1 MSATIDVV
9 APEATEWQPA
19 TPARATNSWV
29 RELFLVLVFYQVY
42 QFARG
47 SADVGARDRAFRHA
61 RWIVDAEQ
69 SMHIFIEPAVQ
80 RVAVTWDWF
89 ITFTNGYYGSVHFI
103 GTITVFVWLFVRHPD
118 VYPRMRNLLG
128 ATTALGLICFWA
140 FPLAP
145 PRMFPCNEW
154 VAAIGPETTV
164 GNCVVDTLNRGGS
177 PWSYNS
183 GVARAIANQFAAMP
197 SLHFAWAIWCAVVIF
212 ACTRSRTLRN
222 LGVFHAAFTLFAI
235 MATANHYLLDAVGG
249 VVVLLLANW
258 MIGVFTRRRAARELS
273 ADLTYEPA

>member
-9 APEATEWQPA
+9 APERTDWQPA
-19 TPARATNSWV
+19 RARPTNSWV
-29 RELFLVLVFYQVY
+29 RELFLVLAFYHVY

-47 SADVGARDRAFRHA
+47 SADVGARGRAFRHA
-61 RWIVDAEQ
+61 RWIVEAEQ

-80 RVAVTWDWF
+80 RVATTWDWL
-89 ITFTNGYYGSVHFI
+89 ITLTNGYYGSVHFV
-103 GTITVFVWLFVRHPD
+103 GTIAVFVWLYVRYPAI
-118 VYPRMRNLLG
+118 YPRMRNLLG
-128 ATTALGLICFWA
+128 MTTGLSLICFWV

-145 PRMFPCNEW
+145 PRMFPCNDW
-154 VAAIGPETTV
+154 VATAGPESTF

-197 SLHFAWAIWCAVVIF
+197 SLHFAWAVWCAVVIF
-212 ACTRSRTLRN
+212 ACTRSKTLRN
-222 LGVFHAAFTLFAI
+222 LGVFHVGFTLFAI

-249 VVVLLLANW
+249 VLVMLLANW
-258 MIGVFTRRRAARELS
+258 ILRVVARRRAQRPLPVDFAHES
-273 ADLTYEPA
+273 V